1 VSFGASQ
8 SVISKSHI
16 YPLTPLPGTAYIVNN
31 ARKRS
36 MERREGALAPRS
48 DVTAHT
54 LTGRHRTPA
63 QLSAYGYARPRAS
76 TVALP
81 NPRSAYSRAPV
92 PNPMHVCNS
101 QIVNS
106 TVRACKPQITLT
118 PPTDARAMARTDDA
132 ACLTVGIDWA
142 RYGRASIDWASVY
155 THLHPTYTRG
165 ASSNPKPE
173 RICPGICAGI
183 WPRSARGLF
192 QDL

>member
-1 VSFGASQ
+1 MVRKAFQGRFFLRDCCRFS
-8 SVISKSHI
+8 
-16 YPLTPLPGTAYIVNN
+16 PGTAYIVICEQRTQKEHGAEGRC
-31 ARKRS
+31 ARSSQRC
-36 MERREGALAPRS
+36 
-48 DVTAHT
+48 HT